1 MAHLIRSRERAAGDE
16 ATAGLWGRSCAGT
29 STVGRGRLSR
39 RVTARAAAARLMA
52 AQVQRVRSMP
62 WTNAARRRV
71 IAEIVDE
78 VFLPLVRGR
87 Q

>member
-1 MAHLIRSRERAAGDE
+1 
-16 ATAGLWGRSCAGT
+16 
-29 STVGRGRLSR
+29 
-39 RVTARAAAARLMA
+39 VTARAAAARLMA